1 MLPLI
6 AAVTDENRARLL
18 ALEVKI
24 CEQHLDG
31 KGELEKHNSAATTT
45 NSRIKNETQMKV
57 FNVVQEPLP
66 LSFHSLDGGL

>member
-6 AAVTDENRARLL
+6 AAVTDEKRAHLL

-31 KGELEKHNSAATTT
+31 RGELEKYNSGATTT
-45 NSRIKNETQMKV
+45 NSRIKSETQMTV

-66 LSFHSLDGGL
+66 MSFHSLD